1 MCGNNLCGCRRAF
14 SKCTLSDSEK
24 KGTRTLAPFVQTG
37 DAFQPRVYASASTM
51 SRGVFQPRVYASAS
65 AMSRGVFQQPV
76 PTSTSAMTVASFR
89 RY

>member
-1 MCGNNLCGCRRAF
+1 MCVTTICVVVLGLLASVLYLTR
-14 SKCTLSDSEK
+14 KK
-24 KGTRTLAPFVQTG
+24 KGRRTLAPFVQTE
-37 DAFQPRVYASASTM
+37 DVFRPRVY
-51 SRGVFQPRVYASAS
+51 QSAS